1 VCLQSLITNDPS
13 FLALQQA
20 AAVEAAAVPESYDSQ
35 KSPMFSQKNPSL
47 LSSQQA
53 AAVEAAAVL

>member
-1 VCLQSLITNDPS
+1 
-13 FLALQQA
+13 
-20 AAVEAAAVPESYDSQ
+20 VEAAAVPESYDSQ
-35 KSPMFSQKNPSL
+35 KSPMFSQKSPMLSQKNPSL